1 MCRFYEALY
10 SSNMKENIDI
20 DNYLLN
26 SHVPKITQDDKDFC
40 NSFPSMEECTDAVR
54 NMKLNKS
61 PGLDGLPSEFYKR
74 FWDKIKHLFYDNLN
88 SILENDEMS
97 YTQRLS
103 IITLIHKKGDKNLLK
118 NYRPIRLTNT
128 DYKIIA
134 FVFARRLQKILNNYI
149 GEEQSA
155 YIKGRFIG
163 ENARLILDIFDY
175 CENENK
181 DGILLFLDFEKA
193 FDSVEWKFLFK
204 TLESFN
210 FGDAF
215 IKWMKILYKNPLFR
229 LKNNGWISRTCKM
242 TRGIRQGCPI
252 SAILYIFVAEILAL
266 RLRNNAHITGISWQN
281 SENEIKNI
289 HHADDLTVATKDVK
303 SFENTIKTIAEFC
316 KHAGSKINFDKTECI
331 LLGNM
336 KGNYENIFGIKVN
349 TTSVKCLRIHIGHGK
364 KFVIIKIGWKYIIK
378 WKNYLNHGKNEN
390 LQYLGKNVLLTLLQ
404 FQN

>member
-1 MCRFYEALY
+1 MTDHRVLKFSLQICDLKRGQDFWKLNTSLLECEEYKNGIHSIVENLEHREDSRVSWEIFKHKVKEFSIAFAKAKQRNDKEKVVYIEKELQRIEDEPAEQFNTNKKRELEIELDRIYNEKAKGAQIRSKSKWIIDGEKNTKYFLGLENAHQSHNVIRELKCENDILIRNQSKILGKMCRFYEALY
-10 SSNMKENIDI
+10 SSNMKEDIDI

-61 PGLDGLPSEFYKR
+61 PGLDGLPSEFYKS

-118 NYRPIRLTNT
+118 NYRPISLTNT

-163 ENARLILDIFDY
+163 ENAKLILDIFDY

-181 DGILLFLDFEKA
+181 DGILLFLDFEK
-193 FDSVEWKFLFK
+193 SNG
-204 TLESFN
+204 N
-210 FGDAF
+210 F
-215 IKWMKILYKNPLFR
+215 Y
-229 LKNNGWISRTCKM
+229 LK
-242 TRGIRQGCPI
+242 
-252 SAILYIFVAEILAL
+252 
-266 RLRNNAHITGISWQN
+266 H
-281 SENEIKNI
+281 
-289 HHADDLTVATKDVK
+289 
-303 SFENTIKTIAEFC
+303 
-316 KHAGSKINFDKTECI
+316 
-331 LLGNM
+331 
-336 KGNYENIFGIKVN
+336 
-349 TTSVKCLRIHIGHGK
+349 
-364 KFVIIKIGWKYIIK
+364 
-378 WKNYLNHGKNEN
+378 
-390 LQYLGKNVLLTLLQ
+390 
-404 FQN
+404 